1 MYLQKYILWTLIFFI
16 NTHAHMHTRARTH
29 TCECVCTCTNHGRPG
44 SSWMLQKQPDFGLKL
59 LPAVQMVRTD
69 FGMLLQYT
77 AVKRVQYTF
86 VLYVGTVC
94 PPATWLDV
102 VFVNLPVI
110 QLSFHNG
117 STDFQ
122 RNVQL
127 SCRVYYRFTCISQ
140 TPYSVSI
147 YVKSWILS
155 EKINFKL
162 LLIVITFLPKIYNYV
177 NKG

>member
-44 SSWMLQKQPDFGLKL
+44 SSWMLQQQPDFGLKL

-127 SCRVYYRFTCISQ
+127 SCRVYNEIYMYFTN
-140 TPYSVSI
+140 SI
-147 YVKSWILS
+147 FSIDLCEIL
-155 EKINFKL
+155 NFKW
-162 LLIVITFLPKIYNYV
+162 K
-177 NKG
+177 NKFQTVTNCDHISP